1 MYWAAIIN
9 FGSFIIMFLFMEEV
23 WLNCLAVVID
33 LLLSLGQTN
42 FVRTNSEASEAK
54 HLSSGDDKA
63 EKSSSASVPGELV
76 GTPKTTLQRL
86 KLFDGRYASNKML
99 FTMAYRPVVLLRFP
113 VIFWQV
119 WSLVKTLQ

>member
-9 FGSFIIMFLFMEEV
+9 FGSFIILFLFMEEV

-42 FVRTNSEASEAK
+42 FVRANSEASEAK
-54 HLSSGDDKA
+54 HLSSGDDVA

-76 GTPKTTLQRL
+76 GTPKTISQRL
-86 KLFDGRYASNKML
+86 KLFDDRYASNKML

-119 WSLVKTLQ
+119 